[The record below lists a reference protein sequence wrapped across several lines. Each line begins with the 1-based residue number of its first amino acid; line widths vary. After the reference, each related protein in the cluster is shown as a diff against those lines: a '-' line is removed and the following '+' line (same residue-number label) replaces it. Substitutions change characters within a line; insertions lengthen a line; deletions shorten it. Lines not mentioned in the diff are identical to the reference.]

1 MLIKRRSFIQSGTL
15 AAASLFVPRMLK
27 AFERP
32 GTLPAGN
39 KILIVLQLT
48 GGNDGLN
55 TFIPYRNDLYYRSR
69 PRIGIKR
76 DQALHLTDDMGINSA
91 LPFFKTLYD
100 EGNLSI
106 LNSVGYPQPDR
117 SHFRSMD
124 IWHTASNS
132 TEYLQ
137 TGWLGRY
144 LDQQCASCEH
154 PTQVLEIDE
163 VLSLCLRGSSQ
174 NGIAFNDAARLYRS
188 SKDPLLTK
196 LVGSHQHEHSSH
208 TVDYLYQT
216 LAGTVNN
223 ASYIFQ
229 NSRQFPVSAGYPA
242 TGIGKDLKTIASLVL
257 SDINTRV
264 YYLSVGSFDTH
275 AAQEPR
281 QRKLFHELDEALSV
295 FVADMKR
302 HSRFDD
308 ILIAGFSEF
317 GRRVEQN
324 ASGGTDHGAANSMFF
339 IGGKI
344 KKQGLLNDLPDL
356 ADLEDGDIRFKV
368 DFRQVYATLLEH
380 WLGVRSQTILNGTFT
395 PLPFL

>member
-1 MLIKRRSFIQSGTL
+1 MLIKRRSFIQSGSL

-27 AFERP
+27 AFEGP

-76 DQALHLTDDMGINSA
+76 ERALHLTDEMGVNSA
-91 LPFFKTLYD
+91 LPYFKTLFD
-100 EGNLSI
+100 EGNMGI

-132 TEYLQ
+132 TEYLN

-154 PTQVLEIDE
+154 PSQALEIGE
-163 VLSLCLRGSSQ
+163 VLGLCLKGNNH
-174 NGIAFNDAARLYRS
+174 NGIAFTDAARLYRTA
-188 SKDPLLTK
+188 KDPLLTK
-196 LVGSHQHEHSSH
+196 LVSSHEHEHSSH

-223 ASYIFQ
+223 AYYIFQ
-229 NSRQFPVSAGYPA
+229 SSRQFPVSAAYPG
-242 TGIGKDLKTIASLVL
+242 TSIGKDLKTIASLIL

-281 QRKLFHELDEALSV
+281 QQKLFRELDEAIAV

-324 ASGGTDHGAANSMFF
+324 SSGGTDHGAANNMFF
-339 IGGKI
+339 LGGKI
-344 KKQGLLNDLPDL
+344 KQQGLLNDLPDL
-356 ADLEDGDIRFKV
+356 ADLDDGDIRYKV
-368 DFRQVYATLLEH
+368 DFRQVYATLLEN
-380 WLGVRSQTILNGTFT
+380 WLGVQSQTILNGKFT